1 MDALASLLLDLKR
14 RGIGSDNMLGLLHIA
29 IGRTVRRTKDNVVLS
44 RGMAWR
50 ELSTLLKK
58 IRWDPNS
65 VASLG
70 IDPESLPPR
79 DRQKFWY
86 AAISRTPIDSQLAR
100 ESAEKLT
107 VALRELGYEVGP
119 APGSSA

>member
-14 RGIGSDNMLGLLHIA
+14 RGVGSDNMLGLLHIA
-29 IGRTVRRTKDNVVLS
+29 IGRTVRRIKDQAILS
-44 RGMAWR
+44 RGASWR
-50 ELSTLLKK
+50 DLSAVLKK
-58 IRWDPNS
+58 IRWDPDS

-70 IDPESLPPR
+70 IDPSSLPPR

-86 AAISRTPIDSQLAR
+86 AAISRTPIDSAQAR
-100 ESAEKLT
+100 ESADRLASQLKD
-107 VALRELGYEVGP
+107 LGYEVSP